1 MSQRSKV
8 KTMGRKIDY
17 KQVLKNN
24 GILIVFFLICIGLSF
39 LSPYFFTMNN
49 IMNIIRQTSIYGII
63 AVGMTFVILTGGI
76 DLSVGSI
83 LGLAGMICAGLM
95 KNNETGIFVAS
106 AVAILVGGGIGL
118 LNGLLITFGKIAPF
132 VVTLGMVTIARGL
145 TLIYSNGYPISGF
158 SSEFRQLGGGYI
170 VGIPIPVIIFVV
182 TVAIAWFIL
191 NHTRLGRYTYA
202 IGGNEETVKLSG
214 ISVKFY
220 KTMVYVIVG
229 ITSGLSAL
237 ILTSRLNSAEAI
249 AGQGYELD
257 VIAAVVIGGTS
268 LSGGRGSIIG
278 TLIGALLIGVINNG
292 MNLLGI
298 SPYFQQVVKGALIIG
313 AVILDRLRDET
324 N

>member
-1 MSQRSKV
+1 MEK
-8 KTMGRKIDY
+8 KIDW
-17 KQVLKNN
+17 KQLLKNN
-24 GILIVFFLICIGLSF
+24 GILLVFFLIIMGLSIM
-39 LSPYFFTMNN
+39 SPYFLTVTN
-49 IMNIIRQTSIYGII
+49 ILNIIRQTSIYGII

-83 LGLAGMICAGLM
+83 LALSGAVAAGMM
-95 KNNETGIFVAS
+95 KNNDVAPLI
-106 AVAILVGGGIGL
+106 AALVAIMVGGGIGL
-118 LNGLLITFGKIAPF
+118 VNGLLITFGKIAPF

-145 TLIYSNGYPISGF
+145 TLIYTGGYPISGF
-158 SSEFRQLGGGYI
+158 TDGYRQLGGGY
-170 VGIPIPVIIFVV
+170 VLGIPIPVIIFLA
-182 TVAIAWFIL
+182 TVALAWFIL

-214 ISVKFY
+214 INVRFY
-220 KTMVYVIVG
+220 KSMAYVIVG
-229 ITSGLSAL
+229 IMSSLSAL
-237 ILTSRLNSAEAI
+237 ILTARLNSAEAV

-278 TLIGALLIGVINNG
+278 TLIGALLIGTINNG

>member
-1 MSQRSKV
+1 MEKTNGIEQAKRNVDV
-8 KTMGRKIDY
+8 K
-17 KQVLKNN
+17 QLLKNN
-24 GILIVFFLICIGLSF
+24 GILIVFLLICLGLAF

-49 IMNIIRQTSIYGII
+49 ILNIIRQTSIYGII

-83 LGLAGMICAGLM
+83 LALSGAICAGLM
-95 KNNETGIFVAS
+95 KNSGSSVFVAS
-106 AVAILVGGGIGL
+106 LAAIAVGGGLGL
-118 LNGLLITFGKIAPF
+118 INGLIITIGKIAPF

-145 TLIYSNGYPISGF
+145 TLIYSKGYPISGF
-158 SSEFRQLGGGYI
+158 SPDFRQLGGGYI
-170 VGIPIPVIIFVV
+170 LGIPIPVIIFIA

-214 ISVKFY
+214 INVKFY
-220 KTMVYVIVG
+220 KTMAYVIVG
-229 ITSGLSAL
+229 IASGVSAL

-268 LSGGRGSIIG
+268 LSGGRGTIIG

-298 SPYFQQVVKGALIIG
+298 SPYFQQVVKGCLIVG
-313 AVILDRLRDET
+313 AVILDRLRD
-324 N
+324 

>member
-1 MSQRSKV
+1 MNV
-8 KTMGRKIDY
+8 K
-17 KQVLKNN
+17 QFLKNN
-24 GILIVFFLICIGLSF
+24 GILLVFFLICIVLSF
-39 LSPYFFTMNN
+39 LSPVFFSVNN
-49 IMNIIRQTSIYGII
+49 IMNIFRQTSIYGIL

-83 LGLAGMICAGLM
+83 LALSGIVCAGMM
-95 KNNETGIFVAS
+95 KNNDTGIFLS
-106 AVAILVGGGIGL
+106 ALAAIAIGGGLGL
-118 LNGLLITFGKIAPF
+118 VNGLIITIGKITPF
-132 VVTLGMVTIARGL
+132 VVTLGMMTIARGL

-158 SSEFRQLGGGYI
+158 SSAFRQLGGGYAL
-170 VGIPIPVIIFVV
+170 GIPIPVIIFLA
-182 TVAIAWFIL
+182 TVALAWFLL

-214 ISVKFY
+214 INVGFY
-220 KTMVYVIVG
+220 KTMAYVLVG
-229 ITSGLSAL
+229 IAAGISAL

-257 VIAAVVIGGTS
+257 VIAAVVVGGTS

-298 SPYFQQVVKGALIIG
+298 SPYFQLVVKGIIIIG
-313 AVILDRLRDET
+313 AVILDRLREET
-324 N
+324 A

>member
-1 MSQRSKV
+1 M
-8 KTMGRKIDY
+8 KTKIDV
-17 KQVLKNN
+17 KQLIKNN
-24 GILIVFFLICIGLSF
+24 GILIVLLLICLGLAI
-39 LSPYFFTMNN
+39 LSPYFLTVNN
-49 IMNIIRQTSIYGII
+49 ILNIIRQSSIYGVI

-83 LGLAGMICAGLM
+83 LALSGAIAAGLM
-95 KNNETGIFVAS
+95 KNNGVAPL
-106 AVAILVGGGIGL
+106 VAALIALLVGAGIGL
-118 LNGLLITFGKIAPF
+118 INGLLVTVGRIAPF

-145 TLIYSNGYPISGF
+145 TLIYTKGYPISGF
-158 SSEFRQLGGGYI
+158 GPGFRKLGGGY
-170 VGIPIPVIIFVV
+170 VLGIPIPVIIFIAAVL
-182 TVAIAWFIL
+182 IAWFIL

-214 ISVKFY
+214 INVKFY

-229 ITSGLSAL
+229 LMSSLSAL
-237 ILTSRLNSAEAI
+237 ILSARLNSAEAV

-278 TLIGALLIGVINNG
+278 TLIGALLIGTINNG

-313 AVILDRLRDET
+313 AVILDRLREE
-324 N
+324 NN